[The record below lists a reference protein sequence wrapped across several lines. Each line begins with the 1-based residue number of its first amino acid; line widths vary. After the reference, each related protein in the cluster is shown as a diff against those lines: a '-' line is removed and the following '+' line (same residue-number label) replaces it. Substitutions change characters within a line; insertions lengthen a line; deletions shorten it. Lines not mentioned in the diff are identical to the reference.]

1 MNYNKGRIYGRR
13 KMRDIVFRAIYQYD
27 FHDDLDI
34 TNEYLDNEL
43 SYSLLN
49 KDLVELAKRYLVGI
63 ISNKSQ
69 LDQIIDESLSN
80 WTLNRLASVDK
91 NVLRLGTYELLYEDS
106 VPIEVTLNEAIEIAK
121 MYATQQDGKF
131 VNGVLDKI
139 AKKYANEEKRKL

>member
-1 MNYNKGRIYGRR
+1 MNYNRGRMYGRR
-13 KMRDIVFRAIYQYD
+13 RMRDIVFRAIYQYD
-27 FHDDLDI
+27 FHNDIDI
-34 TNEYLDNEL
+34 TNKFLDDEISYCLL
-43 SYSLLN
+43 SS
-49 KDLVELAKRYLVGI
+49 DLVSLAKRYLIGI
-63 ISNKSQ
+63 IDNKSH

-91 NVLRLGTYELLYEDS
+91 NVLRLGTYELIYEDD

-139 AKKYANEEKRKL
+139 AKKYAKEEKRKL

>member
-1 MNYNKGRIYGRR
+1 
-13 KMRDIVFRAIYQYD
+13 MRDIVFRAIYQYD
-27 FHDDLDI
+27 FHSDIDI
-34 TNEYLDNEL
+34 TTKFLEDEL
-43 SYSLLN
+43 SYCLLSAE
-49 KDLVELAKRYLVGI
+49 LVKLAKKYLSGI
-63 ISNKSQ
+63 IDNRNQ

-139 AKKYANEEKRKL
+139 AKKYAKEEKKKL